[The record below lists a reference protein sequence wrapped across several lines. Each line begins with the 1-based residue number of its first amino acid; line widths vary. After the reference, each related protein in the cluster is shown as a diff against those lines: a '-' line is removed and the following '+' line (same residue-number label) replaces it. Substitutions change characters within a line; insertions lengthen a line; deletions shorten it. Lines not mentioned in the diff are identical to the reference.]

1 MIKPTEEIE
10 EPKEEEK
17 IESIEDQ
24 VSILEPLDDQI
35 EDLNMSIMSIQGIP
49 LPSFIKTFDQNL
61 EKADSWK
68 TFESKIR
75 SFE

>member
-1 MIKPTEEIE
+1 MIKTIEEIE
-10 EPKEEEK
+10 EPKEEKK
-17 IESIEDQ
+17 IELNEDQ
-24 VSILEPLDDQI
+24 VSILKPLDDQKE
-35 EDLNMSIMSIQGIP
+35 EDLNMSIQD
-49 LPSFIKTFDQNL
+49 LPSIIKISDQNL